1 FKDQLQ
7 YNFKRGIF
15 DDITAKFGTRMNLL
29 ENISDNSNLK
39 FNDKLMTFGAY
50 GKFKGK
56 QEGYSLLFD
65 FTPVHDNFFHRLLLD
80 TYIESNRIKNNKIII
95 GTSRPTV
102 GIEGGM
108 SPYLIPFVEK
118 SQIARNFGGIR
129 KTGLRVL
136 GDYKYINYDMGGYSS
151 DTRYTE
157 FFPGVECDLWLGVK
171 PLANYKKYGN
181 LNLAGG
187 YNAGSRNSKDF
198 QVTSAAILYDYK
210 NLWFRA
216 EYGYADGSNGY
227 NGMTTKKR
235 EGYNATLGYYLT
247 KKFEIVARYDDFN
260 PDKKIKQNNTKEY
273 SAGMNY
279 YILGQGMKLMLNY
292 VYCDNQAM
300 KNSHKIM
307 FLTQIML

>member
-1 FKDQLQ
+1 MKKVFLIFLIMLSMFALADDFDDIILEKENSIEREKDLIEGEYEVIYEEAVEFNPYTKEALKGIIEKEYDTSINEGVFKDQLH

-171 PLANYKKYGN
+171 PLANYKKI
-181 LNLAGG
+181 
-187 YNAGSRNSKDF
+187 R
-198 QVTSAAILYDYK
+198 
-210 NLWFRA
+210 
-216 EYGYADGSNGY
+216 
-227 NGMTTKKR
+227 
-235 EGYNATLGYYLT
+235 
-247 KKFEIVARYDDFN
+247 
-260 PDKKIKQNNTKEY
+260 
-273 SAGMNY
+273 
-279 YILGQGMKLMLNY
+279 
-292 VYCDNQAM
+292 
-300 KNSHKIM
+300 
-307 FLTQIML
+307 